1 MNKVKTPGSK
11 LWNNNKLTIIFGSAI
26 AIIFLLFV
34 IKAYISKESPQET
47 LSKIFKSVTDKPVA
61 NVTIEQPKLP
71 PEIEKKIK
79 EKGFTPKQY
88 LRLMLG
94 NRPVNHK
101 LLEHRKAQDKLIR
114 NFKKKIHLDMEF
126 PVAYDYIDIDLDEN
140 VAAMIGTSLDG
151 KKSFTVI
158 ATNQKVSV
166 EDAIKYV
173 KSSTDAFPFLS
184 NHRFLD
190 KKISFTPPE
199 STGLKPLTIV
209 PASTHQGQGLY
220 VALTERKDNKGTYM
234 FMIEAPYQYFDANED
249 GLERMLGT
257 VKAKP

>member
-1 MNKVKTPGSK
+1 M
-11 LWNNNKLTIIFGSAI
+11 FD
-26 AIIFLLFV
+26 
-34 IKAYISKESPQET
+34 ES
-47 LSKIFKSVTDKPVA
+47 SVDSVVVLK
-61 NVTIEQPKLP
+61 
-71 PEIEKKIK
+71 
-79 EKGFTPKQY
+79 
-88 LRLMLG
+88 
-94 NRPVNHK
+94 
-101 LLEHRKAQDKLIR
+101 EHRKAQDKLIK

-126 PVAYDYIDIDLDEN
+126 PVAYEYIDIDLDEN

-151 KKSFTVI
+151 KKTFSVI

-173 KSSTDAFPFLS
+173 KSSTDTFPFLS
-184 NHRFLD
+184 NHKFLA
-190 KKISFTPPE
+190 KTTSFTPPE

-220 VALTERKDNKGTYM
+220 AALAERKDGKGTYM

-257 VKAKP
+257 VKVKP